1 MKTLIKSSLMD
12 LIMQYN
18 IPSLV
23 LEANKFPSFNP
34 MQQDCVKKGF
44 EKSLVV
50 SAPTAS
56 GKTVVAELFT
66 LQTVLNEN
74 KKVIYTCPLRALAS
88 EHYNDFKRKYSKQ
101 ESKEKIKFSLS
112 TGDLDSNSSYLKGFD
127 VIMTT
132 YEKLASLLRHKSEWL
147 KDVGCIIVDEM
158 HELDSD
164 RGVVLEIALTQ
175 LRMQNPKIKV
185 LGLSATIPNA
195 QELSKWLKSEIVEST
210 FRPTKL
216 KEGVHFD
223 DTVEYND
230 STTDEGEIEKIIE
243 TNLANNKQVLVFL
256 SSRKKA
262 EGFAKKIAPIT
273 KKFILEKDQVG
284 LISSSEKILAA
295 LESPTEQCESLAGCI
310 KFAAAFHHA
319 GLVGEQREEVE
330 NAFREGKVK
339 VLCSTTTLSAGV
351 NTPADLVI
359 IPSLYRFEEFG
370 MELISVRE
378 YKQCAGR
385 SGRPKFSSE
394 GKSIV
399 VASSE
404 NQKELYIE
412 KFINGTVEQVLS
424 KLGII
429 PILRTHILALIACD
443 YISDLKSSERFF
455 ENTLYA
461 YQLQDMGELLHNIV
475 DIVEELKDY
484 GFVEEKQERFFATVL
499 GKRVSDL
506 FLDPF
511 SAHELVTALKAKK
524 TFTPFSY
531 LYTWVNC
538 TEFNPPLNPPKQL
551 APLIMEEMSNKLD
564 EIPFSQEKV
573 LFDRSSNE
581 KFFSAMMLQEW
592 IKEKKENELFTEFSL
607 APGTLFGKTQIIEWL
622 AYSTIELSKVLHEE
636 RHLINADK
644 LSKRVKY
651 GVKEELLMLVE
662 LKGVGRIRAR
672 KLFNAG
678 IKKPSEVKNNL
689 IKVEAI
695 LGKKVA
701 DQLEK
706 QLTFGSKN

>member
-1 MKTLIKSSLMD
+1 
-12 LIMQYN
+12 MQYN
-18 IPSLV
+18 TPNLV
-23 LEANKFPSFNP
+23 LVANNFPSFNP
-34 MQQDCVKKGF
+34 MQEECVKKGF
-44 EKSLVV
+44 SKSLVV

-66 LQTVLNEN
+66 LETVLNEN

-101 ESKEKIKFSLS
+101 NSKEKIKFALS
-112 TGDLDSNSSYLKGFD
+112 TGDLDSNSSYLKSFD

-195 QELSKWLKSEIVEST
+195 QELSSWLKSEIVEST

-223 DTVEYND
+223 EVAEYND
-230 STTDEGEIEKIIE
+230 STIDEGEIENIIE
-243 TNLANNKQVLVFL
+243 KNLANNKQILVFL

-262 EGFAKKIAPIT
+262 EGFAKKIAPLT
-273 KKFILEKDQVG
+273 KKFILEKHQKV
-284 LISSSEKILAA
+284 LELSSEKILAA
-295 LESPTEQCESLAGCI
+295 LESPTEQCSSLSDCI
-310 KFAAAFHHA
+310 KCASAFHHA
-319 GLVGEQREEVE
+319 GLVGDQREEVE
-330 NAFREGKVK
+330 NKFKEGKIK

-359 IPSLYRFEEFG
+359 IPSLYRFEEKYG
-370 MELISVRE
+370 MGLISVRE

-399 VASSE
+399 IASSE
-404 NQKELYIE
+404 NQKQLYIE
-412 KFINGTVEQVLS
+412 KFVNGTIEQILS

-443 YISDLKSSERFF
+443 YISDLKSSELFF
-455 ENTLYA
+455 ASTLYA
-461 YQLQDMGELLHNIV
+461 HQLQDMGELLRNIV
-475 DIVEELKDY
+475 DIIEELKEY
-484 GFVEEKQERFFATVL
+484 GFVEQKGELFSATVL

-511 SAHELVTALKAKK
+511 SAHELVEALKVKK
-524 TFTPFSY
+524 TFTSFSY

-538 TEFNPPLNPPKQL
+538 TEFNPPLNPPKQIV
-551 APLIMEEMSNKLD
+551 PLIMEEISQKLD
-564 EIPFSQEKV
+564 ELPFLQEKV
-573 LFDRSSNE
+573 LFDRNSNE
-581 KFFSAMMLQEW
+581 KFFSAMMLLEW
-592 IKEKKENELFTEFSL
+592 IKEKKESDLFKEFSL

-636 RHLINADK
+636 RHLVSAEK
-644 LSKRVKY
+644 LSRRVKY
-651 GVKEELLMLVE
+651 GVKEELLLLVE
-662 LKGVGRIRAR
+662 LKGVGRVRAR
-672 KLFNAG
+672 KLFNNG
-678 IKKPSEVKNNL
+678 IKRPSEVKNNL
-689 IKVEAI
+689 AKVEAI

-701 DQLEK
+701 EQLEK
-706 QLTFGSKN
+706 QLTFSVKN

>member
-1 MKTLIKSSLMD
+1 MH
-12 LIMQYN
+12 YN
-18 IPSLV
+18 TSELV
-23 LEANKFPSFNP
+23 LTANKFPSFNP
-34 MQQDCVKKGF
+34 MQESVVKKGF
-44 EKSLVV
+44 GKSLVV

-56 GKTVVAELFT
+56 GKTIVAELFS
-66 LQTVLNEN
+66 LETVLNEG

-101 ESKEKIKFSLS
+101 DSKEKIKFALS
-112 TGDLDSNSSYLKGFD
+112 TGDLDSNSSYLKSFD

-147 KDVGCIIVDEM
+147 SDVGCIIVDEM

-195 QELSKWLKSEIVEST
+195 LELSKWLNAEFVESS

-216 KEGVHFD
+216 KEGVHFEEM
-223 DTVEYND
+223 VEYND
-230 STTDEGEIEKIIE
+230 STTDEGEIEEIIE
-243 TNLANNKQVLVFL
+243 KNLADNKQVLVFL

-262 EGFAKKIAPIT
+262 EGFAKKIAPLT
-273 KKFILEKDQVG
+273 KKHILEKD
-284 LISSSEKILAA
+284 LPKIISSSEKILNA
-295 LESPTEQCESLAGCI
+295 LESPTEQCSSLAECI
-310 KFAAAFHHA
+310 KMGSAFHHA
-319 GLVGEQREEVE
+319 GLVGNQREEVE
-330 NAFREGKVK
+330 NSFREGKTK

-399 VASSE
+399 IANSE
-404 NQKELYIE
+404 NQKDIYYE
-412 KFINGTVEQVLS
+412 KFVNGTVEQVLS

-443 YISDLKSSERFF
+443 YISDLKSSELFF

-461 YQLQDMGELLHNIV
+461 YQLQEMSELMHNIV
-475 DIVEELKDY
+475 EIVEELKSY
-484 GFVEEKQERFFATVL
+484 GFVEQKGERFFATPL
-499 GKRVSDL
+499 GRRVSDL

-511 SAHELVTALKAKK
+511 SAHELVEAIKVKK

-531 LYTWVNC
+531 FYMWVNC
-538 TEFNPPLNPPKQL
+538 TEFYPPLNPPKQVL
-551 APLIMEEMSNKLD
+551 PLIMEEMSTRLD
-564 EIPFSQEKV
+564 EIPFLQEKV
-573 LFDRSSNE
+573 LFDRNSNE
-581 KFFSAMMLQEW
+581 KFFSAMMLTEW
-592 IKEKKENELFTEFSL
+592 IKEKKENELFKEFSL
-607 APGTLFGKTQIIEWL
+607 APGTLFGKNQIIEWL

-636 RHLINADK
+636 RHLINVEK
-644 LSKRVKY
+644 LSRRVKY
-651 GVKEELLMLVE
+651 GVKEELLLLVE
-662 LKGVGRIRAR
+662 LKGVGRVRAR

-678 IKKPSEVKNNL
+678 IKTPSEVKKNL
-689 IKVEAI
+689 DKVEAI

-701 DQLEK
+701 QDLEK
-706 QLTFGSKN
+706 QLTFGK

>member
-1 MKTLIKSSLMD
+1 
-12 LIMQYN
+12 MQYN
-18 IPSLV
+18 IGELV
-23 LEANKFPSFNP
+23 LTANNFPSFNP
-34 MQQDCVKKGF
+34 MQQACVKKGF
-44 EKSLVV
+44 SKSLVV

-88 EHYNDFKRKYSKQ
+88 EHYNDFKKKYSKQ
-101 ESKEKIKFSLS
+101 DSKEKIKFALS

-127 VIMTT
+127 VIFTT

-147 KDVGCIIVDEM
+147 SSVGCIIVDEM
-158 HELDSD
+158 HELDSN

-195 QELSKWLKSEIVEST
+195 VELSEWLKSELVEST

-230 STTDEGEIEKIIE
+230 STIDEGEIENIIE
-243 TNLANNKQVLVFL
+243 KNLANNKQVLVFL

-262 EGFAKKIAPIT
+262 EGFAKKIAPLT
-273 KKFILEKDQVG
+273 KKFILPKDEHS
-284 LISSSEKILAA
+284 LIASSEKILSA
-295 LESPTEQCESLAGCI
+295 LESPTEQCSSLAECI
-310 KFAAAFHHA
+310 KFACAFHHA
-319 GLVGEQREEVE
+319 GLVGDQREEVE
-330 NAFREGKVK
+330 NNFKEGKVK

-359 IPSLYRFEEFG
+359 IPSLYRFEEKYG
-370 MELISVRE
+370 MGLISVRE

-399 VASSE
+399 LASSE
-404 NQKELYIE
+404 NQKQLYIE
-412 KFINGTVEQVLS
+412 KFVNGTVEQILS

-443 YISDLKSSERFF
+443 YISDLKSSELFF
-455 ENTLYA
+455 SNTLYA
-461 YQLQDMGELLHNIV
+461 HQLQNMGELLNNIV
-475 DIVEELKDY
+475 DIVEELKEY
-484 GFVEEKQERFFATVL
+484 NFVEQKGEKFIATNL

-511 SAHELVTALKAKK
+511 SAHELVEALKVKR
-524 TFTPFSY
+524 TFTSFSY
-531 LYTWVNC
+531 LYAWVNC
-538 TEFNPPLNPPKQL
+538 TEFSPLLNPPKQL
-551 APLIMEEMSNKLD
+551 IPLVMEGMSEKLD
-564 EIPFSQEKV
+564 EIPFLQEKV
-573 LFDRSSNE
+573 LFDSSSNE
-581 KFFSAMMLQEW
+581 KFFSAMMLSEW
-592 IKEKKENELFTEFSL
+592 IKEKKESDLFSEFSL

-636 RHLINADK
+636 RHLVMANK

-651 GVKEELLMLVE
+651 GVKEELLLLVE
-662 LKGVGRIRAR
+662 LKGVGRVRAR

-689 IKVEAI
+689 VKVEA
-695 LGKKVA
+695 LFGKKVA

-706 QLTFGSKN
+706 QLTFNAK

>member
-1 MKTLIKSSLMD
+1 MKYDVSK
-12 LIMQYN
+12 
-18 IPSLV
+18 LV
-23 LEANKFPSFNP
+23 LLANQFPSFNP
-34 MQQDCVKKGF
+34 MQKECVKKGF
-44 EKSLVV
+44 DKSLVV

-66 LQTVLNEN
+66 LETVLNEN

-88 EHYNDFKRKYSKQ
+88 EHYKDFKKKYSKQ
-101 ESKEKIKFSLS
+101 DSKEKIKFALA
-112 TGDLDSNSSYLKGFD
+112 TGDLDSNSSHLKSFD
-127 VIMTT
+127 VILTT

-147 KDVGCIIVDEM
+147 SDVGCIVVDEM

-195 QELSKWLKSEIVEST
+195 KELSEWLKSELVEST

-223 DTVEYND
+223 DVAEYND
-230 STTDEGEIEKIIE
+230 ATIDEGDIENIIE
-243 TNLANNKQVLVFL
+243 QNLKNNKQVLVFL

-262 EGFAKKIAPIT
+262 EGFAKKIAPLT
-273 KKFILEKDQVG
+273 KKFILEKDHPS
-284 LISSSEKILAA
+284 LTLASEKILNT
-295 LESPTEQCESLAGCI
+295 LESPTEQCTSLAECV
-310 KFAAAFHHA
+310 KYASAFHHA
-319 GLVGEQREEVE
+319 GLVGDQREEVE
-330 NAFREGKVK
+330 NNFREGKVK

-359 IPSLYRFEEFG
+359 IPSLYRFEEKYG
-370 MELISVRE
+370 MGLISVRE

-385 SGRPKFSSE
+385 SGRPKFSNE

-399 VASSE
+399 IASSQ

-412 KFINGTVEQVLS
+412 KYVNGKVEQVLS

-429 PILRTHILALIACD
+429 PILRTHILALIASN
-443 YISDLKSSERFF
+443 YISDLKSSELFF
-455 ENTLYA
+455 ASTLYA
-461 YQLQDMGELLHNIV
+461 YQLQDMGELLHHIV
-475 DIVEELKDY
+475 EIVEELKEY
-484 GFVEEKQERFFATVL
+484 NFVEQKGESFFATIL

-511 SAHELVTALKAKK
+511 SAHELVEALKIKK

-531 LYTWVNC
+531 LYVWVNC
-538 TEFNPPLNPPKQL
+538 TEFNPPLNPPKQM

-564 EIPFSQEKV
+564 ELPFTQEKV
-573 LFDRSSNE
+573 LFDASSNQ

-592 IKEKKENELFTEFSL
+592 IKEKKESDLFKEFSL

-636 RHLINADK
+636 RHLVNAEK
-644 LSKRVKY
+644 ISRRVKY
-651 GVKEELLMLVE
+651 GVKEELLLLIE
-662 LKGVGRIRAR
+662 LKGVGRVRAR

-678 IKKPSEVKNNL
+678 IKRPSEVKSNL
-689 IKVEAI
+689 VIVET
-695 LGKKVA
+695 LFGKKFA
-701 DQLEK
+701 EQLEK

>member
-1 MKTLIKSSLMD
+1 
-12 LIMQYN
+12 MQHN
-18 IPSLV
+18 SAAFV
-23 LEANKFPSFNP
+23 LRANNFTSFNP
-34 MQQDCVKKGF
+34 MQEECVKKGF
-44 EKSLVV
+44 DKSLVV

-56 GKTVVAELFT
+56 GKTIVAELFM
-66 LQTVLNEN
+66 LETVLNEN

-101 ESKEKIKFSLS
+101 DSKEKIKFALA
-112 TGDLDSNSSYLKGFD
+112 TGDLDSNSSHLKSFD
-127 VIMTT
+127 VILTT

-147 KDVGCIIVDEM
+147 SSVGCIIVDEI

-195 QELSKWLKSEIVEST
+195 KELSEWLKSELVESS

-223 DTVEYND
+223 DVVNYND
-230 STTDEGEIEKIIE
+230 STIDEGEIENIIE
-243 TNLANNKQVLVFL
+243 QNLKNNKQVLVFL

-262 EGFAKKIAPIT
+262 EGFAKKIALLT
-273 KKFILEKDQVG
+273 KKFILPKDQ
-284 LISSSEKILAA
+284 ISLNNSCEKVLAA
-295 LESPTEQCESLAGCI
+295 LESPTEQCSSLSECI
-310 KFAAAFHHA
+310 KFASAFHHA
-319 GLVGEQREEVE
+319 GLVGNQREEVE
-330 NAFREGKVK
+330 NNFKEGKIK

-359 IPSLYRFEEFG
+359 IPSLYRFEKFG

-399 VASSE
+399 LASSQ

-412 KFINGTVEQVLS
+412 KFVNGKVEQILS

-443 YISDLKSSERFF
+443 YISDLKSSELFF
-455 ENTLYA
+455 ANTLYS

-475 DIVEELKDY
+475 DIVEELKEY
-484 GFVEEKQERFFATVL
+484 KFVEQKGEQFFATTL

-511 SAHELVTALKAKK
+511 SAHELVEALKVKK

-531 LYTWVNC
+531 FYAWVNC
-538 TEFNPPLNPPKQL
+538 TEFSPALNPPKQMI
-551 APLIMEEMSNKLD
+551 PLIMEEMSNKLD
-564 EIPFSQEKV
+564 EIPFLQEKV
-573 LFDRSSNE
+573 LFDRNSNE
-581 KFFSAMMLQEW
+581 KFFSAMMLSEW
-592 IKEKKENELFTEFSL
+592 IKEKKESELFNEFAL

-636 RHLINADK
+636 RHLILAEK
-644 LSKRVKY
+644 LSRRVKY
-651 GVKEELLMLVE
+651 GVKEELLLLVE
-662 LKGVGRIRAR
+662 LKGVGRVRAR
-672 KLFNAG
+672 KLFNSG
-678 IKKPSEVKNNL
+678 IKRPSEVKTNL
-689 IKVEAI
+689 IKIEAMF
-695 LGKKVA
+695 GKKFA
-701 DQLEK
+701 EHLEK
-706 QLTFGSKN
+706 QLTFDKTKIL

>member
-1 MKTLIKSSLMD
+1 MP
-12 LIMQYN
+12 YN
-18 IPSLV
+18 INELV
-23 LEANKFPSFNP
+23 LNANKFPSFNP
-34 MQQDCVKKGF
+34 MQEECVKKGF
-44 EKSLVV
+44 DKSLVV
-50 SAPTAS
+50 SSPTAS
-56 GKTVVAELFT
+56 GKTVVAELFM

-101 ESKEKIKFSLS
+101 DSKEKIKFALA
-112 TGDLDSNSSYLKGFD
+112 TGDLDSNSSHLKSFD
-127 VIMTT
+127 VILTT

-147 KDVGCIIVDEM
+147 SSVGCIIVDEM

-195 QELSKWLKSEIVEST
+195 KELSEWLKSELVEST

-223 DTVEYND
+223 EVAEYND
-230 STTDEGEIEKIIE
+230 STIDEGEIETIIE
-243 TNLANNKQVLVFL
+243 KNLANNKQILVFL

-262 EGFAKKIAPIT
+262 EGFAKKIASLT
-273 KKFILEKDQVG
+273 KKFILPKDQ
-284 LISSSEKILAA
+284 ISLNNSSEKVINA
-295 LESPTEQCESLAGCI
+295 LESPTEQCSSLAECI
-310 KFAAAFHHA
+310 KFASAFHHA
-319 GLVGEQREEVE
+319 GLVGDQREEVE
-330 NAFREGKVK
+330 NNFKEGKIK

-359 IPSLYRFEEFG
+359 IPSLYRFEKFG

-378 YKQCAGR
+378 YKQCVGR

-399 VASSE
+399 VASSQ

-412 KFINGTVEQVLS
+412 KFVNGKVEQILS

-443 YISDLKSSERFF
+443 YISDLKSSELFF
-455 ENTLYA
+455 ESTLYA

-475 DIVEELKDY
+475 DIVEELKSY
-484 GFVEEKQERFFATVL
+484 GFVEQKGEQFFATTL

-511 SAHELVTALKAKK
+511 SAHELVEALKVKK
-524 TFTPFSY
+524 TFTSFSY
-531 LYTWVNC
+531 FYAWVNC
-538 TEFNPPLNPPKQL
+538 TEFSPPLNPPKQMV
-551 APLIMEEMSNKLD
+551 PLIMEEMSNKLD
-564 EIPFSQEKV
+564 EIPFLQEKV

-592 IKEKKENELFTEFSL
+592 IKEKKESDLFKEFSL

-622 AYSTIELSKVLHEE
+622 AYSTIELSKVLSEG
-636 RHLINADK
+636 RHLISAEK
-644 LSKRVKY
+644 LSRRVKY
-651 GVKEELLMLVE
+651 GVKEELLLLVE
-662 LKGVGRIRAR
+662 LKGVGRVRAR

-689 IKVEAI
+689 SKVEAI

-701 DQLEK
+701 EQLEK
-706 QLTFGSKN
+706 QLTFGEKKQI